1 MRSSRK
7 WLTLALVLEA
17 AVATGDAALPDCSL
31 ATLLVLGPLLAA
43 ARMDAR
49 GTAAVAVLAAALA
62 PGAGIADG
70 TVGTV
75 DHVLRTTLV
84 LVGGVIA
91 VLIARARTVDGHA
104 LARMTQVAEVAHR
117 AILHPIP
124 SAIGGMAFAAHYQ
137 SASDGAPIGGDF
149 YATVPTSSGLRL
161 IVGDVKG
168 KGLEGVRLAADTL
181 SSFRELATTDMDL
194 VRLAD
199 ELDRRISCGLG
210 PEDFVTLIL
219 AEFISGE
226 VRLVNCGHHP
236 PLRVGRRLDLLD
248 PPVST
253 PPLGLDP
260 EPVLHRARLR
270 PDERLLF
277 YTDGLL
283 EARNHAGEMFI
294 FDDRVRTALSEVLLS
309 EALAKL
315 LGLVF
320 EHTSGAL
327 SDDLVLVLGEPVPEP
342 APRAVP
348 GGGGCGGAQGGRHG
362 GAHGGAHGTGTG
374 GNGGPGGNRG
384 GLRGGAGSAAELL
397 PGCWWRQLCLRHW
410 WPW

>member
-1 MRSSRK
+1 MHSSRG

-17 AVATGDAALPDCSL
+17 AVAVGDAALPDCSL
-31 ATLLVLGPLLAA
+31 ATLLILGPLLASV
-43 ARMDAR
+43 RLDAR
-49 GTAAVAVLAAALA
+49 RTAAVAALAVALA
-62 PGAGIADG
+62 PGAGLADG
-70 TVGTV
+70 TLGTV

-84 LVGGVIA
+84 LLGGVIA
-91 VLIARARTVDGHA
+91 VLIARARAVDSHA

-149 YATVPTSSGLRL
+149 YATVPAPSGLRL

-194 VRLAD
+194 VRLAG

-219 AEFISGE
+219 AEFVPGE

-236 PLRVGRRLDLLD
+236 PLRVGRRLDLLA
-248 PPVST
+248 PPDST

-270 PDERLLF
+270 QDERLLF

-283 EARNHAGEMFI
+283 EARNQAGEMFTL
-294 FDDRVRTALSEVLLS
+294 DERVRVALTEVLLS

-320 EHTSGAL
+320 KHTSGAL
-327 SDDLVLVLGEPVPEP
+327 SDDLVLVLGEPVADP
-342 APRAVP
+342 APGPHARPDA
-348 GGGGCGGAQGGRHG
+348 GDGGAHGRAYG
-362 GAHGGAHGTGTG
+362 GAHGGG
-374 GNGGPGGNRG
+374 GNGGNGGGPRG
-384 GLRGGAGSAAELL
+384 GGGSAADLL
-397 PGCWWRQLCLRHW
+397 PGCWWRQLLIRHW

>member
-1 MRSSRK
+1 MRSSRG
-7 WLTLALVLEA
+7 WLTLALVLEIVVA
-17 AVATGDAALPDCSL
+17 AADAALPDCSL
-31 ATLLVLGPLLAA
+31 ATLLLLGPLLASV
-43 ARMDAR
+43 RLDAR
-49 GTAAVAVLAAALA
+49 RTAVVAVVTVVLTS
-62 PGAGIADG
+62 GAGFADG
-70 TVGTV
+70 ALGTV

-91 VLIARARTVDGHA
+91 VLIARVRAVEGHA

-149 YATVPTSSGLRL
+149 YATAPAPAPAGLRL

-181 SSFRELATTDMDL
+181 SSFRELASTDVDL
-194 VRLAD
+194 VRLAG

-219 AEFISGE
+219 AEFVPGE

-236 PLRVGRRLDLLD
+236 PLRIGRGLDLLM
-248 PPVST
+248 PPSST

-260 EPVLHRARLR
+260 QPVLHRARLR

-283 EARNHAGEMFI
+283 EARNQAGEMFTL
-294 FDDRVRTALSEVLLS
+294 DERVRGALTEVLLS

-320 EHTSGAL
+320 EHTNGTL
-327 SDDLVLVLGEPVPEP
+327 SDDLVLVLGEPAAVA
-342 APRAVP
+342 APRAARDGRARAGRGAVR
-348 GGGGCGGAQGGRHG
+348 GGGHRATNGVAGATG
-362 GAHGGAHGTGTG
+362 GTG
-374 GNGGPGGNRG
+374 G
-384 GLRGGAGSAAELL
+384 GLRGGGPAAELW
-397 PGCWWRQLCLRHW
+397 PGWWRQLSIRHW